1 MCANE
6 LIMCVRVCMRACDRT
21 RNTNTVHNQLNS
33 MSSHTYKIYVSTDI
47 YVNLSFSLLE
57 TQKLLWQRKRKVK
70 YASSIKRCLFD
81 LYLCIVVISCY
92 LCANLDVWFL
102 FHQQECI
109 PVLSVPFAAVAIPG
123 GYLPRR
129 VSTQGVSAKGGV
141 CLAGGV
147 YLAGA
152 CTPAPSPPVDRQT
165 PVKT

>member
-1 MCANE
+1 MCAHELILCVCVCMCAYKLILCVCVCMCVNE

-21 RNTNTVHNQLNS
+21 RNTNTVHNQFNS

-92 LCANLDVWFL
+92 LCAKSIILNVMYMF
-102 FHQQECI
+102 
-109 PVLSVPFAAVAIPG
+109 
-123 GYLPRR
+123 PRMY
-129 VSTQGVSAKGGV
+129 VTFKI
-141 CLAGGV
+141 
-147 YLAGA
+147 
-152 CTPAPSPPVDRQT
+152 
-165 PVKT
+165 